1 MTTTESATATAAP
14 AQTTTAYELLG
25 GEAGLRKLVEG
36 FYRIMDTAPEAAGIR
51 AMHGADLGPITE
63 MLYEWLSGWL
73 GGPPLYSQRKS
84 SPCLVG
90 SHKPFAIG
98 EAERDQWLWCM
109 ARALD
114 ELDIEPR
121 LRRAL
126 DPAFAR
132 LADMVRNR

>member
-1 MTTTESATATAAP
+1 MTTSETATAAP
-14 AQTTTAYELLG
+14 ARTTTAYELLG
-25 GEAGLRKLVEG
+25 GEAGLRKLVAA
-36 FYRIMDTAPEAAGIR
+36 FYRTMDTAPEAAGIR
-51 AMHGADLGPITE
+51 AMHGPDLGPITE

-73 GGPPLYSQRKS
+73 GGPALYIQRKG

-98 EAERDQWLWCM
+98 GAERDQWLWCM

-114 ELDIEPR
+114 ELEIEPR

-126 DPAFAR
+126 DPAFER

>member
-1 MTTTESATATAAP
+1 MTSTTTSPSP
-14 AQTTTAYELLG
+14 AQTVTAYDLLG
-25 GEAGLRKLVEG
+25 GEAGLRRLVET
-36 FYRIMDTAPEAAGIR
+36 FYRIMDVSPETAAIR
-51 AMHGADLGPITE
+51 AMHGPDLGPITE
-63 MLYEWLSGWL
+63 MLHAWLSGWL
-73 GGPPLYSQRKS
+73 GGPPLYTQRKGG
-84 SPCLVG
+84 PCLVG
-90 SHKPFAIG
+90 SHRPYAIG

-121 LRRAL
+121 LRRAI